1 MSSEISSTA
10 SQDFSEFG
18 LIFCPSDLDDAGLTP
33 AEFRIYCHLARR
45 AGSGVAFC
53 GIRSMAEVCQLNKD
67 TVLASIEILEHRRM
81 ITVKRTPGSNSH
93 YRLTPKSAWVSEKR
107 EHLDRSLKPD
117 TLSPQTGHTVRNEGT
132 KGTPLKVIPKDT
144 PTGESCGDV
153 ELPAGFP
160 KTEAAAIAMGSMIG
174 CSKEFTVKIWDLAVS
189 RGGRDHKDVII
200 RSFSHHLKIQ
210 KTYAEEHAA
219 KETKYGKSRNEP
231 PSRNEGTHNNGDYE
245 KYRHLEY
252 GYKPPQGS
260 GPDEPDQGVK

>member
-1 MSSEISSTA
+1 MSTDPQPYTRYVTMINEVL
-10 SQDFSEFG
+10 E
-18 LIFCPSDLDDAGLTP
+18 DD
-33 AEFRIYCHLARR
+33 
-45 AGSGVAFC
+45 
-53 GIRSMAEVCQLNKD
+53 
-67 TVLASIEILEHRRM
+67 
-81 ITVKRTPGSNSH
+81 
-93 YRLTPKSAWVSEKR
+93 RLTPFQKILWA
-107 EHLDRSLKPD
+107 LID
-117 TLSPQTGHTVRNEGT
+117 TLSKKGDICTASNSWLAQKMCTSQGNLANELSKLRSLGFLLAEVDEEGRRGLITVYEGDRRLQNRMAPGVQSQLMRGSAT
-132 KGTPLKVIPKDT
+132 TEHPISSSLSDGGVSNIDEIKVKNKQRT
-144 PTGESCGDV
+144 ECVGDV